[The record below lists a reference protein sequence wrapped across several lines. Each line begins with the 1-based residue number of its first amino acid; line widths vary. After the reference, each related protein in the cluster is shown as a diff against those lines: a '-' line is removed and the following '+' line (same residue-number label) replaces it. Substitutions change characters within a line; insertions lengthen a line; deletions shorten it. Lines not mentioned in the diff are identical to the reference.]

1 MVMTKMPPRPP
12 SKKREHKVMAKPDDY
27 VAGKG
32 KRFKLLSSDE
42 ESDGILPR
50 YQPPPKKKH
59 DPRANVDM
67 GSQNSGPSE
76 HSYHSGQEPD
86 D

>member
-12 SKKREHKVMAKPDDY
+12 SKKRQHKVLAKPDDY

-42 ESDGILPR
+42 ESDGSLPYFASPR
-50 YQPPPKKKH
+50 AHAH

-67 GSQNSGPSE
+67 GS
-76 HSYHSGQEPD
+76 
-86 D
+86 